1 MPNPGKIIRSI
12 GDLIIIALLITIIS
26 GCSTLESYTDI
37 YVDNVIVPIIEQNPT
52 YNSIEDQIEIRT
64 EQLLRQH
71 IIDVISDTECAG
83 FSCVE

>member
-1 MPNPGKIIRSI
+1 MPNPGKILRSI

>member
-1 MPNPGKIIRSI
+1 MLNPGKIIRSI

-71 IIDVISDTECAG
+71 VIDVISETECAG

>member
-1 MPNPGKIIRSI
+1 MPNPGKILRSI

-71 IIDVISDTECAG
+71 IIDVITETECAG

>member
-12 GDLIIIALLITIIS
+12 GDLIIIVLLITIIS

-37 YVDNVIVPIIEQNPT
+37 YVDSVIVPVIEQNPT
-52 YNSIEDQIEIRT
+52 YTSAEAQIQIRT

-71 IIDVISDTECAG
+71 IIDVITETECAG

>member
-1 MPNPGKIIRSI
+1 MPNPGKILRSI

-71 IIDVISDTECAG
+71 VIDVIRETECAG

>member
-1 MPNPGKIIRSI
+1 MLNPGKILRSI

-64 EQLLRQH
+64 EELLRQH
-71 IIDVISDTECAG
+71 VIDVITETECAG

>member
-1 MPNPGKIIRSI
+1 MPNPGKILRSI

-71 IIDVISDTECAG
+71 VIDVITETECAG

>member
-12 GDLIIIALLITIIS
+12 GDLIIIALLLNFIS

-64 EQLLRQH
+64 EELLRQH
-71 IIDVISDTECAG
+71 VIDVITETECAG

>member
-1 MPNPGKIIRSI
+1 MLNPGKIIRSI

-71 IIDVISDTECAG
+71 IIDVISETECAG